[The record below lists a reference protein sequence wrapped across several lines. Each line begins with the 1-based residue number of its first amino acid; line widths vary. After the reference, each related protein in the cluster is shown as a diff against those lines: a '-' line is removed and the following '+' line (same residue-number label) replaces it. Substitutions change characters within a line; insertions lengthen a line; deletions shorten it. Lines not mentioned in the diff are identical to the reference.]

1 MAFLSMKRILISL
14 CLIFISVE
22 LSAQKHASF
31 IGINAGTSI
40 PVGKFSSIDLSSGGF
55 AQPGLNVS
63 VEGAWFFKPWLGA
76 GGYAGIDLLPVDVA
90 SLGVEKAKSDP
101 YITGTI
107 VRSDPYFT
115 ASFYAGAYF
124 KIPLK
129 GQLSLTA
136 KALGGYVFAQTPY
149 QLYKIDYYLI
159 GRTYA
164 EVTPAYDYAG
174 SFLAGAGLRY
184 DFNDYLGVAINS
196 EFTYNTCEFEFY
208 KPDGSTRIDKKII
221 TYVNLAAGLVIKL

>member
-1 MAFLSMKRILISL
+1 MAFLGMNRILISL

-22 LSAQKHASF
+22 LSAQQHSSF
-31 IGINAGTSI
+31 IGINAGTAF
-40 PVGKFSSIDLSSGGF
+40 PVGKFNKTDLSEGGF
-55 AQPGLNVS
+55 TQPGLNVS
-63 VEGAWFFKPWLGA
+63 FEGAWFFKPWLGV
-76 GGYAGIDLLPVDVA
+76 GGNAGIDLFPVDVA
-90 SLGVEKAKSDP
+90 SLGAEKAKSDP
-101 YITGTI
+101 YITGAI

-129 GQLSLTA
+129 GQLSFTA
-136 KALGGYVFAQTPY
+136 KALGGLIFAQTPY

-174 SFLAGAGLRY
+174 SFQAGAGLRY

-196 EFTYNTCEFEFY
+196 EFSYNTCEFEFY
-208 KPDGSTRIDKKII
+208 KPDGSARIDKKVI